1 MQPQQLWHGRMQQRD
16 NILAFGTKKCET
28 VQPVEQCVFHNQE
41 TLCQCNRVLVS
52 HVTMSLLEGHSRFAA
67 ALQKHLGILQSSELS
82 SHPYGCGDHSALV
95 WSNATGTNGCQTLP
109 LRGLLEN
116 IASNR
121 LFWVDIS
128 LSGAVESRP
137 PAPSSK
143 TYPLLKPR
151 CLIRKSVLSII
162 STTN

>member
-121 LFWVDIS
+121 LFLGGYITQWRRRITAS
-128 LSGAVESRP
+128 SPLFQNIPIVE
-137 PAPSSK
+137 
-143 TYPLLKPR
+143 
-151 CLIRKSVLSII
+151 
-162 STTN
+162 TTLFDSQIGFVHY